1 MDDVTPLEAIDLID
15 EAIKIGYPGNPDAVK
30 LVDIASTRIESAHA
44 IAEKV
49 AKKWR
54 GR

>member
-15 EAIKIGYPGNPDAVK
+15 EAIRIGYPENADAVK
-30 LVDIASTRIESAHA
+30 LVDIASTRFEFAHA
-44 IAEKV
+44 IAENVV
-49 AKKWR
+49 ARRK

>member
-15 EAIKIGYPGNPDAVK
+15 EAIKIGYPENPDAVK
-30 LVDIASTRIESAHA
+30 LVDIAATRLEFAHA
-44 IAEKV
+44 IAQNVV
-49 AKKWR
+49 AKRK

>member
-15 EAIKIGYPGNPDAVK
+15 EAIKIGYPENPDAVK
-30 LVDIASTRIESAHA
+30 LVDIASTRLEFAHA

-49 AKKWR
+49 AEKRAGK
-54 GR
+54 

>member
-15 EAIKIGYPGNPDAVK
+15 EAIKIGYPDNPDAVK
-30 LVDIASTRIESAHA
+30 LVDIASTRLEFAHA
-44 IAEKV
+44 IAQRVVTKR
-49 AKKWR
+49 K